1 MILIL
6 LLSVFFLAVLANESS
21 DLHQATTHRKLPNY
35 DGKGRH
41 RPPLYSKRR
50 WCHRD
55 WPTTEGVWSDEAPFW
70 TSSPSCPNRA
80 FDEKATVDC
89 LKGRTVYTMGNSIG
103 RQALYGILEMLGG
116 ASVKREDQ
124 RDMCPKHE
132 TTWDDS
138 CHNEFAGVKLRYLFM
153 QYMNGFNYNKGVAH
167 RKDLSGGFPYFDL
180 NKIKTEL
187 SKLPEYVNATYHPII
202 HYKSNR
208 RTSLENNTLYQRYI
222 HNYPYKA
229 NVGRVWDPIQ
239 QQYADTPSYF
249 NKIIPGKAFIS
260 SFWMPCFLYFVMVMI
275 LNLMTLLFPSSFYC
289 YSSYIYSLH
298 TRQSS

>member
-1 MILIL
+1 
-6 LLSVFFLAVLANESS
+6 
-21 DLHQATTHRKLPNY
+21 
-35 DGKGRH
+35 
-41 RPPLYSKRR
+41 
-50 WCHRD
+50 
-55 WPTTEGVWSDEAPFW
+55 
-70 TSSPSCPNRA
+70 
-80 FDEKATVDC
+80 
-89 LKGRTVYTMGNSIG
+89 MGNSIG

-187 SKLPEYVNATYHPII
+187 SKLPEYVNTTYHPII